1 MIRTPTGQDKTAPPG
16 TPLRLAQT
24 LQALLL
30 GLLAP
35 FPAPA
40 VAGSFEDPI
49 TARRDA
55 VLPSIVNLHDAYFM
69 HGGSMLLGGVRA
81 LDRFGEAMAVGDYTG
96 DGVADLAVG
105 MPAGTV
111 FGGPRAGLLYPFQGS
126 AAGPTQGRMI
136 VRDQDAAGA
145 SPVPG
150 DDFGAAIAVGDF
162 NGDDF
167 DDVAVAAP
175 NKIPSGTVHAGV
187 VFVFHSAEFYL
198 SGQGSITEEQAGA
211 ASAEGDEFGR
221 ALAAGDF
228 NGDGFEDLAA
238 GAPGRVIGGHA
249 DAGAVLLFPGS
260 ASGLLAGS
268 VLTEG
273 AFGQQ
278 AQDGDRFGAVL
289 VKGDFNGDGRTDL
302 AVAIPGKKIGT
313 ADNAGVVGVLYG
325 SAAGLVPGPRLTQEA
340 GLQPSEADDG
350 FGSALGVGDL
360 DADGRDDL
368 LVGVPGED
376 RGTSVDAGMVC
387 PFLGLP
393 GAFMMRSCL
402 FEDGAGVPLETLAR
416 FGSAVAAG
424 DLDGDGR
431 DDAAIGAPGSA
442 VAGAAAGALF
452 VYGATPTALQA
463 RHVLVLEDAGG
474 SSDSGDRFGGRVA
487 IADFD
492 ADGTADIAAA
502 ATLDAPPNEENGG
515 TVSFFPGLSPS
526 PRLRSGPMIGAVTDT
541 SIKVWGRSDRPAILT
556 VEYKPAGTPWPG
568 TVSAPAPLSDPTDFT
583 GTIDIAGLAEG
594 TGYEYRLA
602 LDGQVQAGSESSF
615 RTLVSPGPGRFL
627 RFAVGADFEFGQDPF
642 ALLSAVEAR
651 QPAFALFIGDQIY
664 ADEPVRADWS
674 VAGYAR
680 RYRENWGEA
689 FLAPFLSRIPT
700 AMIWDDHDIE
710 DNWQDGTSLPYP
722 YARQAFE
729 LYQGTHNPPPRVAGE
744 LSSAF
749 EAGDAAFYLLDVR
762 THRSHSADPDGPSK
776 TMIGAA
782 TKADLKTWLTTTT
795 ARFKFLVS
803 PVMWSNHGTTG
814 NDSWF
819 GYQAERQE
827 ILDYIRSHHV
837 CGVVLLSGDQHWS
850 GVMRLDQAPPY
861 HFYELSPTPLGNT
874 VRTKTTDVGPDILF
888 KDDASRVYGLV
899 TADSTII
906 PRVTFEIYDA
916 DDTRIYQRVLTW
928 SDLCPDSDGDTFR
941 DDVDCA
947 PDDAAVWSR
956 PAEVSLQFLENAT
969 TLQWS
974 PAAIA
979 GGITPPTYD
988 LLVSGSRSDFSLS
1001 TAACLLSNSAAL
1013 TASDPGVPPPGGARY
1028 YLVRAENLCGGTLEV
1043 GTNGAELSGRTCP

>member
-1 MIRTPTGQDKTAPPG
+1 VPAAAG
-16 TPLRLAQT
+16 PL
-24 LQALLL
+24 
-30 GLLAP
+30 
-35 FPAPA
+35 
-40 VAGSFEDPI
+40 EEPI
-49 TARRDA
+49 PARRDA
-55 VLPSIVNLHDAYFM
+55 ILPSPVVCTGLAGPLPPIVNLHDAYFV
-69 HGGSMLLGGVRA
+69 HGGSMLLGGVRN
-81 LDRFGEAMAVGDYTG
+81 LDRFGEGMAVGDYTG

-136 VRDQDAAGA
+136 VLGQDAAGGA
-145 SPVPG
+145 PVPG

-175 NKIPSGTVHAGV
+175 NRIPSGTVHAGV

-198 SGQGSITEEQAGA
+198 SGQGPKAEEQAGA

-238 GAPGRVIGGHA
+238 GAPGRAIGGHS

-268 VLTEG
+268 VLTEA

-278 AQDGDRFGAVL
+278 AQEGDRFGAAL
-289 VKGDFNGDGRTDL
+289 VTGDFNGDGRTDL
-302 AVAIPGKKIGT
+302 AVGIPGKKIGN
-313 ADNAGVVGVLYG
+313 ADNAGVAGVLYG

-340 GLQPSEADDG
+340 GLQTSEADDG

-360 DADGRDDL
+360 DDDGRDDL
-368 LVGVPGED
+368 LVGAPGED
-376 RGTSVDAGMVC
+376 PGTAVDAGMVC
-387 PFLGLP
+387 AFLGLP
-393 GAFMMRSCL
+393 GAFMRRACL

-431 DDAAIGAPGSA
+431 DDLAIGAPGSA
-442 VAGAAAGALF
+442 LAGAAGAGALF
-452 VYGATPTALQA
+452 VYAATPTALEA

-474 SSDSGDRFGGRVA
+474 SSDSGDLFGGRVV

-502 ATLDAPPNEENGG
+502 ATLDAPPSEANGG

-526 PRLRSGPMIGAVTDT
+526 ARLRSGPMVGAVTDT
-541 SIKVWGRSDRPAILT
+541 SIKVWGRSDRPAVLT
-556 VEYKPAGTPWPG
+556 VEYKPAGAPWPG
-568 TVSAPAPLSDPTDFT
+568 TVSDPATLSDATDFT
-583 GTIDIAGLAEG
+583 GTIDIAGLAED

-615 RTLVSPGPGRFL
+615 RTLVSPGPGGVV

-642 ALLSAVEAR
+642 SLLTALEAR

-664 ADEPVRADWS
+664 ADEPARADWS
-674 VAGYAR
+674 VPGYAR

-700 AMIWDDHDIE
+700 AMMWDDHDIE
-710 DNWQDGTSLPYP
+710 DNWQDGTLLPYP
-722 YARQAFE
+722 YARQAFD
-729 LYQGTHNPPPRVAGE
+729 LYQGAHNPPPRVAGE
-744 LSSAF
+744 ISFAF

-762 THRSHSADPDGPSK
+762 THRSHNANPDGPSK

-782 TKADLKTWLTTTT
+782 TKADLKTWLTTTS

-819 GYQAERQE
+819 GFQSERQE

-861 HFYELSPTPLGNT
+861 QFYELSPTPLGNS

-899 TADSTII
+899 TADSAAT
-906 PRVTFEIYDA
+906 PARVTFEIYA
-916 DDTRIYQRVLTW
+916 AADTRIFQRILTW

-947 PDDAAVWSR
+947 PDNAAVWSR

-974 PAAIA
+974 PSAIA
-979 GGITPPTYD
+979 GGTTSPIYD
-988 LLVSGSRSDFSLS
+988 LLMSVSRSDFSVS
-1001 TAACLLSNSAAL
+1001 AAACLLSNSVAL
-1013 TASDPGVPPPGGARY
+1013 TASDPGTPPPGEARY